1 MQNRV
6 SNVITDC
13 GPSIA
18 NGLMTAE
25 DAVKRTILTENFE
38 SYASSGGGFLDMSN
52 FIYRG
57 TYGGGALDQQIGG
70 CGLYRV
76 GFDYVGGKWKFLDQG
91 ITNMYRIW
99 RERRQAE

>member
-1 MQNRV
+1 
-6 SNVITDC
+6 
-13 GPSIA
+13 
-18 NGLMTAE
+18 
-25 DAVKRTILTENFE
+25 
-38 SYASSGGGFLDMSN
+38 MSN

-57 TYGGGALDQQIGG
+57 TYGGGTLDQQIGG

-99 RERRQAE
+99 RERQQAE